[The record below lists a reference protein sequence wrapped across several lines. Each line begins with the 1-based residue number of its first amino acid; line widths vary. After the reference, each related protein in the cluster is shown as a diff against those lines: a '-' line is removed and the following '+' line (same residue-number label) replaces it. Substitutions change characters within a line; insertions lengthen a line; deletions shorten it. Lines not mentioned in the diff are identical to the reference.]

1 MIFRSEI
8 SQSLAQ
14 TSDTSEV
21 TVSNASLELEPDK
34 FSQDQNNSVS
44 AQVYDDESP
53 TEDQN
58 DRETYRRGFFGT
70 ETKSAEA
77 LVHQSSTLV
86 KEFCEKHFHFDMV
99 STYYKRVLILAN
111 L

>member
-53 TEDQN
+53 TED
-58 DRETYRRGFFGT
+58 
-70 ETKSAEA
+70 
-77 LVHQSSTLV
+77 
-86 KEFCEKHFHFDMV
+86 
-99 STYYKRVLILAN
+99 
-111 L
+111 